1 MNTFINPE
9 QNAESPLIL
18 KEVKNCDK
26 SEKLSAKQ
34 KQAGTKMNIK
44 FIDLTV
50 SASEDN
56 LLVDDLD
63 DDIFIS

>member
-1 MNTFINPE
+1 
-9 QNAESPLIL
+9 
-18 KEVKNCDK
+18 
-26 SEKLSAKQ
+26 
-34 KQAGTKMNIK
+34 MNIK